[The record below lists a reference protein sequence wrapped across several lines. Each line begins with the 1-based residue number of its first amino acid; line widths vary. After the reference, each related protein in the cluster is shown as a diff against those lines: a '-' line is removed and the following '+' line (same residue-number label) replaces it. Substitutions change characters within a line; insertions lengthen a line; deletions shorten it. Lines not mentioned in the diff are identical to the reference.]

1 MKFDGDLNESGAS
14 GANGLGY
21 SATRQLRQK
30 SLLDDSPG
38 GEPLMTKDDLEG
50 LRHSVNQIKHNF
62 YLTDTES
69 SNSEKIQRQIED
81 KTASPRLPDTFVGE
95 TGGNH
100 KKRKSTKLY
109 QPKVD
114 HVIESSD
121 GSNNLQHYDKIY

>member
-1 MKFDGDLNESGAS
+1 MKFDGGLNESGAS
-14 GANGLGY
+14 GVNGLGY

-69 SNSEKIQRQIED
+69 SNSEKI
-81 KTASPRLPDTFVGE
+81 
-95 TGGNH
+95 
-100 KKRKSTKLY
+100 
-109 QPKVD
+109 
-114 HVIESSD
+114 
-121 GSNNLQHYDKIY
+121 